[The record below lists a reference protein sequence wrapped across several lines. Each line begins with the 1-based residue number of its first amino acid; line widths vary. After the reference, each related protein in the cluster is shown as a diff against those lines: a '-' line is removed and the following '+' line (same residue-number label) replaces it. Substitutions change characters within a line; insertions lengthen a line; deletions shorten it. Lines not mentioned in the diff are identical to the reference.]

1 MPWPWRRKRSR
12 WRERRW
18 LIGEACC
25 GGRGGHDG
33 AVQARRYPSMCL
45 QRHGEATLW
54 STLVTELALRASCAR
69 TVSMQSFAHG
79 WRWKLVGGKRPWNAS
94 VPACASTGIQ
104 CDAANAMVVDLHLPG
119 IGLIGSVPPGTL
131 GGCRDSRSSR
141 CATMR
146 GMDARRRRVGGGSD
160 AAGAGRARQSGAEE
174 GQSGMGW
181 VGRLG

>member
-1 MPWPWRRKRSR
+1 MTDPMEHTTCLLECTPD
-12 WRERRW
+12 
-18 LIGEACC
+18 
-25 GGRGGHDG
+25 HDNNWF
-33 AVQARRYPSMCL
+33 

-119 IGLIGSVPPGTL
+119 IGLIGSVPPETL
-131 GGCRDSRSSR
+131 GGCRTPDPL
-141 CATMR
+141 
-146 GMDARRRRVGGGSD
+146 V
-160 AAGAGRARQSGAEE
+160 ARQCAVWTPGGVAWAVAATLQGRGGRGSREQRRGRVEWAGLGAWARQK
-174 GQSGMGW
+174 G
-181 VGRLG
+181 LG